1 METEVVVEVQDSS
14 EEEDTETIETAEQV
28 DTEVVDSPEKDGA
41 ETFKTAE
48 KVERKWWL
56 KFRIPLK

>member
-1 METEVVVEVQDSS
+1 MVEVQDSS

-28 DTEVVDSPEKDGA
+28 DAEVVDSPEKDGA

-48 KVERKWWL
+48 KVETEW
-56 KFRIPLK
+56 